1 MNDDGV
7 NEMMTPSPPL
17 QPAIAQDTSRIED
30 LVELIDS
37 LIDVVTEENIA
48 LAMGLPASQSRH
60 TARKLELSDLFE
72 QWVKQV
78 SMKNVLLSTPDRAL
92 QMKVLERIE
101 QLRLVMDE
109 NIIRL
114 RAAIEASQRRID
126 SVMAAIREQISGN
139 SPYGSNGRISGQ
151 AASAARGVRI

>member
-1 MNDDGV
+1 
-7 NEMMTPSPPL
+7 MTPSPPL
-17 QPAIAQDTSRIED
+17 QPAIVQDSHRIAD
-30 LVELIDS
+30 LVELIDQ

-60 TARKLELSDLFE
+60 TARKLELSELFE

-92 QMKVLERIE
+92 QIRVLDRIE
-101 QLRLVMDE
+101 RLRLVMDE
-109 NIIRL
+109 NIVRL

-126 SVMAAIREQISGN
+126 AVMAAIRQQIAGN
-139 SPYGSNGRISGQ
+139 SPYGANGRISGP